1 MIETIK
7 HLTGMCGESHINLL
21 TIIFLILIF
30 KLAYEKIYKVARDN
44 K

>member
-1 MIETIK
+1 MIDTIK

-30 KLAYEKIYKVARDN
+30 KLAYEKIYKMGRDT